1 MNDVEDVGV
10 DCEEVNDETV
20 GSVTSRVIV
29 VLAVAADDGPKL
41 GVAAVSLAPFAANC
55 GVTVPDPQ
63 LDTVIV

>member
-41 GVAAVSLAPFAANC
+41 AAVSLAPFAANC